1 MSSATATIH
10 TDGAARGNPGPAA
23 WSFVL
28 ERPGQPPL
36 EIAERLGE
44 TTNNVAEYTALVRA
58 LERALDI
65 GLKSLAIYSDS
76 ELMVKQMNGE
86 YAVKSAE
93 LQELNREASRLRRQF
108 DRATIAHVRRAE
120 NKRADQ
126 LCNSALDGK
135 SPDVKAKAGKKPAK
149 KARRTD
155 VTADAVECLRTAAQ
169 AWGRSGGASPMPE
182 LVWDQLWSIL
192 ADAGIVK
199 K

>member
-1 MSSATATIH
+1 MSETIAHIH

-23 WSFVL
+23 WSFVI
-28 ERPGQPPL
+28 ERPGQKPH
-36 EIAERLGE
+36 EEAERLGE

-58 LERALDI
+58 LERAAAL
-65 GLKSLAIYSDS
+65 GLNRVAIFSDS

-86 YAVKSAE
+86 YAVKSPE
-93 LQELNREASRLRRQF
+93 LRPLHDEARALRRQF
-108 DRATIAHVRRAE
+108 EIATIAHVRRGG

-126 LCNSALDGK
+126 LCNEVLNDK
-135 SPDVKAKAGKKPAK
+135 PAGEKPKKEKKPAK
-149 KARRTD
+149 KAKRAD
-155 VTADAVECLRTAAQ
+155 IDADAVDCLRSAAQ

-199 K
+199 